1 MKPLAP
7 QSFAK
12 KGAVMKWDQI
22 ENRWAAMT
30 RRVRPNLLSAANSDV
45 AFARPRAD
53 VIGNDLV
60 DTRESG
66 RTDAQA
72 LASPSHPRE

>member
-1 MKPLAP
+1 
-7 QSFAK
+7 
-12 KGAVMKWDQI
+12 MKWDQI
-22 ENRWAAMT
+22 EKRWAART
-30 RRVRPNLLSAANSDV
+30 RRGRQNLRSAANSDV